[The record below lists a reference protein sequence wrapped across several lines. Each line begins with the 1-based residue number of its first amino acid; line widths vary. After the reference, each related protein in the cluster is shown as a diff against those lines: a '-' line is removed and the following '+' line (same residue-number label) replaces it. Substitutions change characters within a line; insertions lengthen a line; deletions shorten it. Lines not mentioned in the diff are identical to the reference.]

1 MINKKQHIVLFLL
14 ISFLL
19 VLSYAAKSNITDYS
33 PLQISIL
40 PNIPNLPNVKNV
52 TGLKLGLPY
61 ANSTNNSTS
70 YKVYG
75 MEIGAI
81 SESNSIYGFQ
91 AAFGIIGSRNING
104 GQIAWANIA
113 GKNTNA
119 LQIAMFNHCD
129 NNFNGCQISPGGN
142 FILENG
148 TAAQLGILNYQG
160 EDSNGS
166 QLGLVNRADSFGG
179 IQIGILNLNYNRDS
193 LVFQVGLLNYVENG
207 FLPIFPFFNF
217 SIREVPITSSDIV
230 KL

>member
-1 MINKKQHIVLFLL
+1 MIYKKRYFVIFIL
-14 ISFLL
+14 ISLASI
-19 VLSYAAKSNITDYS
+19 VSYAASNNLTDYS

-40 PNIPNLPNVKNV
+40 PNVTNLPNVKNV

-70 YKVYG
+70 YQVYG
-75 MEIGAI
+75 IEVGAI
-81 SESNSIYGFQ
+81 SESNSIYGLQ

-104 GQIAWANIA
+104 GQIAWANFA
-113 GKNTNA
+113 GKDTNA
-119 LQIAMFNHCD
+119 LQIAMFNHID
-129 NNFNGCQISPGGN
+129 KNFNGCQIGPGN
-142 FILENG
+142 FILEDG
-148 TAAQLGILNYQG
+148 RAAQIGILNYQG

-179 IQIGILNLNYNRDS
+179 IQIGILNLNYNIDS
-193 LVFQVGLLNYVENG
+193 LVFQFGLLNYAENG

-217 SIREVPITSSDIV
+217 SIRKIPIKSTDTV